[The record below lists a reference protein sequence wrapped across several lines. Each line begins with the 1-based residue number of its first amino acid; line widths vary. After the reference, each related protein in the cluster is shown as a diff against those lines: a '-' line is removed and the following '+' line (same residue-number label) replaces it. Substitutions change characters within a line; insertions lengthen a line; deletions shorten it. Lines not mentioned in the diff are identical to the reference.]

1 MKKLLHTE
9 GVWSNHHNILNLVP
23 IESYKN
29 ERERRLYS
37 CKIFIITANII
48 MESITN
54 TTTVRAGILNSMYVL
69 NSFIC
74 EWNKVLNTNVSVYQT
89 ET

>member
-1 MKKLLHTE
+1 MFD
-9 GVWSNHHNILNLVP
+9 LVP
-23 IESYKN
+23 LESYKN
-29 ERERRLYS
+29 ERELRLYS

-54 TTTVRAGILNSMYVL
+54 TTTVRAGILSSMYVL
-69 NSFIC
+69 NFIIC